1 MLKPMNPD
9 LIRSLLEGHTDVITP
24 EVQKEQELYQKLSCP
39 ICYEKGCEKR
49 IAAPKIL
56 PGENGE
62 PVILNSPFSPDR
74 VLANGYAHC
83 KHCGTDF
90 DPETSVIRSTETTAI
105 APVDE
110 DPAAKIVFQQSEF
123 DLES

>member
-1 MLKPMNPD
+1 MFKPMNPD

-24 EVQKEQELYQKLSCP
+24 EVQKERELFQRLSCP

-49 IAAPKIL
+49 IAAPKIM
-56 PGENGE
+56 PGDDGE
-62 PVILNSPFSPDR
+62 PTVMNSPFKSGKI
-74 VLANGYAHC
+74 LAQGYAHC
-83 KHCGTDF
+83 THCGTDF
-90 DPETSVIRSTETTAI
+90 DPETSVIRGTETTAI

-110 DPAAKIVFQQSEF
+110 DPASKIVFQQSEF